1 MQVMNCVVIIIFF
14 CLEYKIMNSC
24 VESLGTFWKPSSLME
39 QGCEVWTPGPG
50 WRQYYVLA
58 IWVIYPRV
66 FLLFSLPLLCL
77 SSYLGADSPMVNLTP
92 LIVCLWKDG
101 DVSAQEDMLRKQSS
115 NAVSAVASRNIFQLV
130 WGKWSLTW
138 VSYHQNKKPYD
149 MNKIN
154 LLHLLP
160 HILLFFPRNV
170 IKWHKCVFIFFLS
183 RYMYRALHL
192 KLEHHSAKFMVVI
205 IYYPMFRF
213 LSL

>member
-1 MQVMNCVVIIIFF
+1 
-14 CLEYKIMNSC
+14 
-24 VESLGTFWKPSSLME
+24 
-39 QGCEVWTPGPG
+39 
-50 WRQYYVLA
+50 
-58 IWVIYPRV
+58 
-66 FLLFSLPLLCL
+66 
-77 SSYLGADSPMVNLTP
+77 MVNLTP

-138 VSYHQNKKPYD
+138 VSYHQNKKPYG

-183 RYMYRALHL
+183 RYMYCALHL

-205 IYYPMFRF
+205 ISYPMFRF
-213 LSL
+213 LSLWSWTCDKASTTIDFIRKSMNLCDLFHVMSNSISSKLHEKILKVLNAKWSPFAWSTLPTCSGSAWAT